1 MSAAPFVSTFIAI
14 ALIPVAFLFT
24 HAYLSGKRHLPYHK
38 LTGTVGILW
47 DLSAS
52 LFYMIFRVS
61 PQMTGGDFIYGAT
74 HGTVAAIVILL
85 EFIVLGTGVLQWR
98 TGEKSSIHTK
108 TTPIL
113 YVLWFVAFLSG
124 EAFYVIHYLL

>member
-1 MSAAPFVSTFIAI
+1 MAAAPFVSTFIAI

-24 HAYLSGKRHLPYHK
+24 HAYLSGKRRLPFHK

-61 PQMTGGDFIYGAT
+61 SQVTGAVLIFGAV
-74 HGTVAAIVILL
+74 HGTIAAIVILL
-85 EFIVLGTGVLQWR
+85 ELIVLGTGLLQWR
-98 TGEKSSIHTK
+98 TGKKSNIHTK

-113 YVLWFVAFLSG
+113 YLVWFIAFLSG
-124 EAFYVIHYLL
+124 EIFYIVNYIL